1 MASLGRTFDAAF
13 LNGVI
18 NHPEVRPWVGGE
30 AAINVAEIIANPS
43 NVALV
48 NDFGGFILIQHT
60 PGSYEVHSQFLPEG
74 RGRRS
79 RDAMRDGL
87 DYMFTRTN
95 CEQVITQVP
104 DNNRAA
110 AGLARLAGFRE
121 LFRRE
126 GAARGPT
133 SYMCL
138 TIDEWAQGNPAL
150 EADGQWFHAAAESAV
165 KSARPDL
172 PDHPDDPAHNRAV
185 GAAVRMIRAGNAAKG
200 VAFYNRWALF
210 AGYSPIRLISQQPPL
225 LNMSEHGLSFIV
237 EVRDGNMEILLC
249 Q

>member
-1 MASLGRTFDAAF
+1 MIRRTFDPAF
-13 LNGVI
+13 LNSVI

-30 AAINVAEIIANPS
+30 GEVDVTAQLINPS

-48 NDFGGFILIQHT
+48 NEFGGFILIQHT

-74 RGRRS
+74 RGRSARE
-79 RDAMRDGL
+79 AMREGF

-126 GAARGPT
+126 NAKRGPT
-133 SYMCL
+133 SYMVL
-138 TIDEWAQGNPAL
+138 TIDEWAQRNAAL
-150 EADGQWFHAAAESAV
+150 EADGEWYHAATEVAV
-165 KSARPDL
+165 RAARPDL
-172 PDHPDDPAHNRAV
+172 PDHPEDPAHNRAV
-185 GAAVRMIRAGNAAKG
+185 GAAVRMVRAGNAAKG
-200 VAFYNRWALF
+200 VAFYNRWAHF
-210 AGYSPIRLISQQPPL
+210 AGYSPIRLISAQPAIID
-225 LNMSEHGLSFIV
+225 MSDGGLTVIA
-237 EVRDGNMEILLC
+237 EERDGNMEIVLC